1 MNTKNTARSS
11 YVNSRI
17 ESRTKKDAESVFRE
31 LGISQ
36 SEAVRLFYRQVIIHR
51 GIPFDIRIPNKETI
65 AAFSELSN
73 ERRTLQSYHSA
84 KEMLADVLPKS
95 VQKRK

>member
-36 SEAVRLFYRQVIIHR
+36 SEAVRLFYRQVILRR
-51 GIPFDIRIPNKETI
+51 GIPFDISIPNKETVE
-65 AAFSELSN
+65 ALSELSN
-73 ERRTLQSYHSA
+73 ERRSLRSYSSA
-84 KEMLADVLPKS
+84 NEMLADVLPKS
-95 VQKRK
+95 VQKGK

>member
-1 MNTKNTARSS
+1 M
-11 YVNSRI
+11 
-17 ESRTKKDAESVFRE
+17 
-31 LGISQ
+31 
-36 SEAVRLFYRQVIIHR
+36 RLFYRQVIIHR

-95 VQKRK
+95 VQKEMRRIVSSSHFKRDLKRLHKKGYELALLTSIVDV